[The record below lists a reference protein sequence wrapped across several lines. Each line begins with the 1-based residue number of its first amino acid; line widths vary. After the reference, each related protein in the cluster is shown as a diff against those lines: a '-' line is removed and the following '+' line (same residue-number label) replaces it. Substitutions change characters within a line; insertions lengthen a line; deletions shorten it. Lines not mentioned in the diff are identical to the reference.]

1 MVRIT
6 FEFKSERNWLR
17 VWEALNDTA
26 YHFAS
31 YGYKTITVFSEKG
44 AEELKAVLK
53 RNRIAYKE
61 I

>member
-1 MVRIT
+1 MAGVT

-17 VWEALNDTA
+17 VWEAVNDTE
-26 YHFAS
+26 YPFAS

-44 AEELKAVLK
+44 AEELRAVLK
-53 RNRIAYKE
+53 RNRIAHKE